1 VISRLLQLAIAAV
14 LYFSLGTLIAEAIIV
29 AHVWSKWNLNREKIA
44 RLVDVARG
52 IEQQATAGPARPP
65 DDEAAPEQP
74 SFEQIIEARAVKDLN
89 LQLREQALANA
100 LAQLQGEQDRLAQRE
115 KQFQA
120 DRTAYQTQ
128 LATAAKGAQAAG
140 QEEVRR
146 ILQSIKPKQ
155 AKEFLQSMLDN
166 KEQDDVVALLAGMTE
181 SKRAKILAEF
191 KTPEET
197 KNIEEVL
204 RRIRKGAP
212 EAPLAQQALDQ
223 LRPGNRTTP

>member
-1 VISRLLQLAIAAV
+1 MARLLQLAMGAV

-29 AHVWSKWNLNREKIA
+29 AQLWSKWNLSREKIA
-44 RLVDVARG
+44 RLVEVARG
-52 IEQQATAGPARPP
+52 LDQQAAAVPNRPT
-65 DDEAAPEQP
+65 DDEPAPEQP
-74 SFEQIIEARAVKDLN
+74 SFAQIIEARAVKDLN
-89 LQLREQALANA
+89 LQFREQALANA
-100 LAQLQGEQDRLAQRE
+100 LTQLQNEQDRLAQKE

-120 DRTAYQTQ
+120 DRTAYETQ
-128 LATAAKGAQAAG
+128 LAAVAKGAQAAG

-146 ILQSIKPKQ
+146 ILESIKPKQ

-181 SKRAKILAEF
+181 AKRAKILAEF

-204 RRIRKGAP
+204 RRIRKGVP

-223 LRPGNRTTP
+223 LRPNNRTTP

>member
-1 VISRLLQLAIAAV
+1 MSRLLQLMMAAV
-14 LYFSLGTLIAEAIIV
+14 LYFSLGTLIAEVVIV

-44 RLVDVARG
+44 RLVEVARG
-52 IEQQATAGPARPP
+52 VEQQATAAPAKPA
-65 DDEAAPEQP
+65 DEESAPEQP
-74 SFEQIIEARAVKDLN
+74 SFQQVLEARAVKDLN
-89 LQLREQALANA
+89 LQLREQALTNA
-100 LAQLQGEQDRLAQRE
+100 LAQLQSEQERFAQRE

-120 DRTAYQTQ
+120 DRAAFETQ
-128 LATAAKGAQAAG
+128 LAAAAKNAQSAG
-140 QEEVRR
+140 QQEVRR
-146 ILQSIKPKQ
+146 ILESIKPKQ
-155 AKEFLQSMLDN
+155 AKELLQSMLEN
-166 KEQDDVVALLAGMTE
+166 KEQDDVVTLLAGMTE